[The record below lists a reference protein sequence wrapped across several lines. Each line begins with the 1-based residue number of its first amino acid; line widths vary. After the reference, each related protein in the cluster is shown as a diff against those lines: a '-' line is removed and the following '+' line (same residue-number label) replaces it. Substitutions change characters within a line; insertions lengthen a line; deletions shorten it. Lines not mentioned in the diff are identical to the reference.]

1 LSFISREALVICYFF
16 YGEFFKYFIE
26 VWGCVQ
32 KVMHFIFS
40 FRLVFIYLACTWQL
54 YLFSMLVLYIYIYG
68 IIGIFTPTSL
78 TLNRPW
84 EKNMPAFMERRKER
98 KKEGRKGRE
107 KENNII
113 LVLAT
118 PWKLLFLKH

>member
-1 LSFISREALVICYFF
+1 MAVIFIL
-16 YGEFFKYFIE
+16 
-26 VWGCVQ
+26 
-32 KVMHFIFS
+32 H
-40 FRLVFIYLACTWQL
+40 AC
-54 YLFSMLVLYIYIYG
+54 FIYIYS

-84 EKNMPAFMERRKER
+84 EKNMPAFMEKRKER